1 MSALTVTQLG
11 RIAAEN
17 LMVDT
22 CTITRRSATPTTNTQ
37 TGAVTYAP
45 TTVYAG
51 KCRLQQQGRMSR
63 PATVAESYVFQ
74 TQRELQL
81 PMSVTGVRINDIVTV
96 NTSALDPDSAG
107 RTYWVRELFDKTHG
121 TSRRLG
127 IEEVSG

>member
-1 MSALTVTQLG
+1 
-11 RIAAEN
+11 
-17 LMVDT
+17 MVDA
-22 CTITRRSATPTTNTQ
+22 CTITRVTGQTTNTQ
-37 TGAVTYAP
+37 TAAITP
-45 TTVYAG
+45 TTATVYTG

-63 PATVAESYVFQ
+63 PTTVAEEYVFQ

-96 NTSALDPDSAG
+96 TASALDPDSAG

-121 TSRRLG
+121 TSRRIG

>member
-11 RIAAEN
+11 RLAAEN

-22 CTITRRSATPTTNTQ
+22 CAITRVTGKTTNTQ
-37 TGAVTYAP
+37 TGTVTP
-45 TTVYAG
+45 TTTTVYTG

-63 PATVAESYVFQ
+63 PTTVAEAYVFQ

-81 PMSVTGVRINDIVTV
+81 PMAVTGVRINDIITI